1 MRGTRKRQAMAKNYR
16 AERKRLGIP
25 KGMRRNPDGSYEGF
39 VSAEDANRMMRKCME
54 EGHRCAIACAKK
66 KWERTQ
72 EIIKAINAEDAQ

>member
-1 MRGTRKRQAMAKNYR
+1 MAKNYR

-54 EGHRCAIACAKK
+54 EAHRCAVVCAKK

-72 EIIKAINAEDAQ
+72 EIIKAGKAEDAQ